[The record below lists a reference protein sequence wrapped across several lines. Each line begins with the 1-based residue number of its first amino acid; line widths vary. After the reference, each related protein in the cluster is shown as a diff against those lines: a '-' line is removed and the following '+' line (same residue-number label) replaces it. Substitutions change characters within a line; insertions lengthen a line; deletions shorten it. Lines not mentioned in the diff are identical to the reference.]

1 MASES
6 VTTTAVLTR
15 VASSRA
21 TRGRVASWYIVPGII
36 VLVLAYF
43 LPLATVV
50 PRLWEDGGVSL
61 AQAFSPLYLRVAW
74 TTFVISVLTTVI
86 TLIVSFPL
94 SWMLSRA
101 TGTRR
106 LLLILLVL
114 VPFLTSVLVRTFSWV
129 VTLGREGLVNSALQA
144 VGLTREPL
152 EMLFSTGAVVVA
164 LVHVTIP
171 LMVFSLVT
179 VMQRIDPRVLLVAQS
194 LGASGPTAFFRVV
207 VPLSTPGIRSGT
219 VLGFLYSMASFIAPA
234 VLGGTDQTMIAQV
247 IQSQIE
253 SGYNWSLAAALG
265 LVLAIIAVAVVG
277 IIGVIARL
285 ATPYLHARRAPG
297 AGPDKIGISTDSLR
311 TSISTSHV
319 VPPAAR
325 QVIRGIGGVLK
336 RFYLPLVTLFLLL
349 PLVVLFPVAFTSDNT
364 IIFPPTGYSLK
375 WFESVLT
382 SPEWM
387 RAAGTSLRIGV
398 VVAVAATV
406 LAVLL
411 VLGLGRKRNP
421 LSATVESLVM
431 APLSVP
437 AVVFALGAYL
447 AYTQLFILTNR
458 SLRLTDNEFGIII
471 AHTALVLP
479 FAFLLVSASYTGV
492 DERLERAA
500 ASLGAQPRKVLS
512 RITLPLMAPGLFASL
527 VLCFLQSFDES
538 VVSLFLSGLNVSTL
552 PRLLWNGIRFGTS
565 PEVAVISVLLLL
577 ITCVA
582 VALIGVLLW
591 WRQRQ
596 LRQVKELLP

>member
-6 VTTTAVLTR
+6 VTTSAVLTR

-21 TRGRVASWYIVPGII
+21 TRGRASSWYVIPGIA
-36 VLVLAYF
+36 VLALAYF

-50 PRLWEDGGVSL
+50 PRLWEDGGASL

-74 TTFVISVLTTVI
+74 TTVVISVLTTVI
-86 TLIVSFPL
+86 TLVVSFPL

-129 VTLGREGLVNSALQA
+129 VTLGREGLVNSALRA
-144 VGLTREPL
+144 LGLTREPL
-152 EMLFSTGAVVVA
+152 ELLFSTGAVVIA

-194 LGASGPTAFFRVV
+194 LGASGPAAFFRVV
-207 VPLSTPGIRSGT
+207 VPLTIPGIRSGS
-219 VLGFLYSMASFIAPA
+219 VLVFLYSMASFIAPA

-253 SGYNWSLAAALG
+253 SGYNWSLAASLG

-277 IIGVIARL
+277 LVGFAARL
-285 ATPYLHARRAPG
+285 ATPYLHARRTPG
-297 AGPDKIGISTDSLR
+297 AGPDRTGVSTRPLR
-311 TSISTSHV
+311 TSLSTRHV
-319 VPPAAR
+319 IPSGAR
-325 QVIRGIGGVLK
+325 RLLSGAGRAL
-336 RFYLPLVTLFLLL
+336 RRLYLPLVTVFLLL

-364 IIFPPTGYSLK
+364 IIFPPRGYSLR

-382 SPEWM
+382 SPQWM
-387 RAAGTSLRIGV
+387 GAAATSFRIGV

-411 VLGLGRKRNP
+411 VLGLGRERNP
-421 LSATVESLVM
+421 LTGAIESLVM
-431 APLSVP
+431 APLSLP

-447 AYTQLFILTNR
+447 AYTQLFVFTNR
-458 SLRLTDNEFGIII
+458 ALRLTDNEFGIII

-500 ASLGAQPRKVLS
+500 ASLGAQPHRVLA
-512 RITLPLMAPGLFASL
+512 RITLPLMAPGLLASL

-565 PEVAVISVLLLL
+565 PEVAVVSVLLLL
-577 ITCVA
+577 LTCLA
-582 VALIGVLLW
+582 VALIGLLLW

-596 LRQVKELLP
+596 VRQFADLAS

>member
-21 TRGRVASWYIVPGII
+21 TRGRAASWYLIPGLI
-36 VLVLAYF
+36 VLVVAYF

-61 AQAFSPLYLRVAW
+61 AQAVSPLYLRVAW
-74 TTFVISVLTTVI
+74 NTLVISVLTTGV
-86 TLIVSFPL
+86 TLVVSFPL
-94 SWMLSRA
+94 SWMLARA
-101 TGTRR
+101 TGTGR

-129 VTLGREGLVNSALQA
+129 VTLGRQGLVNSTLQA
-144 VGLTREPL
+144 LGITREPL

-179 VMQRIDPRVLLVAQS
+179 VMQRIDPKVLLVAQS
-194 LGASGPTAFFRVV
+194 LGASSRTAFFRVV
-207 VPLSTPGIRSGT
+207 VPLTIPGIRSGT
-219 VLGFLYSMASFIAPA
+219 VLVFLYSMASFIAPA

-253 SGYNWSLAAALG
+253 SGYNWSLAASLG
-265 LVLAIIAVAVVG
+265 LVLAVIAVAVVV
-277 IIGVIARL
+277 IIGIAARL
-285 ATPYLHARRAPG
+285 ATPYLHARRAPSP
-297 AGPDKIGISTDSLR
+297 GPDRTGLSTDSLR
-311 TSISTSHV
+311 TSISTRHV
-319 VPPAAR
+319 IPPAAR
-325 QVIRGIGGVLK
+325 RVGGVIGRVLA
-336 RFYLPLVTLFLLL
+336 RFYLPLVALFLVL

-364 IIFPPTGYSLK
+364 IIFPPTGYSLR

-387 RAAGTSLRIGV
+387 GAAGTSLRIGT
-398 VVAVAATV
+398 VVAIAATV

-421 LSATVESLVM
+421 LTGTIESLVM
-431 APLSVP
+431 APLSIP

-447 AYTQLFILTNR
+447 AYTQLFIWTNR
-458 SLRLTDNEFGIII
+458 SLRLTDNEVGIII

-479 FAFLLVSASYTGV
+479 FAFLLVSASYVGV

-500 ASLGAQPRKVLS
+500 ASLGAPPRRVLS
-512 RITLPLMAPGLFASL
+512 KVTLPLMVPGLLASI

-577 ITCVA
+577 VTCVA

-596 LRQVKELLP
+596 LRHAEALVP

>member
-1 MASES
+1 MASGL
-6 VTTTAVLTR
+6 VTTTAVMTR

-21 TRGRVASWYIVPGII
+21 TRGRAASWYILPGLV
-36 VLVLAYF
+36 VLAVAYF

-50 PRLWEDGGVSL
+50 PRLWEDGGL
-61 AQAFSPLYLRVAW
+61 ALSQAFSPLYLRVAW
-74 TTFVISVLTTVI
+74 TTLVISVITTVI

-94 SWMLSRA
+94 SWMVSRA
-101 TGTRR
+101 AGTRR

-129 VTLGREGLVNSALQA
+129 VTLGREGLVNSALRA

-179 VMQRIDPRVLLVAQS
+179 VMQRIDARTLLVAQS
-194 LGASGPTAFFRVV
+194 LGASPTTAFFRVV
-207 VPLSTPGIRSGT
+207 VPLTIPGIRSGA
-219 VLGFLYSMASFIAPA
+219 VLVFLYSMASFIAPA

-253 SGYNWSLAAALG
+253 SGYNWSLAASLG
-265 LVLAIIAVAVVG
+265 LVLAIIAIAVVG
-277 IIGVIARL
+277 LIGLVARL
-285 ATPYLHARRAPG
+285 ATPHLHARRRPG
-297 AGPDKIGISTDSLR
+297 PGPDRTGLSTDTLR
-311 TSISTSHV
+311 TSISTRHV
-319 VPPAAR
+319 IPPGAR
-325 QVIRGIGGVLK
+325 RAVRAVGAVLR
-336 RFYLPLVTLFLLL
+336 RFYIPLITLFLLL
-349 PLVVLFPVAFTSDNT
+349 PLVVLVPVAFTSDNT
-364 IIFPPTGYSLK
+364 IIFPPSGYSFR

-387 RAAGTSLRIGV
+387 GAAATSLRIGT

-421 LSATVESLVM
+421 LTGTIESLVM
-431 APLSVP
+431 APLSIP

-447 AYTQLFILTNR
+447 AYTQVFIWTNR
-458 SLRLTDNEFGIII
+458 SLRLTDNEVGIII
-471 AHTALVLP
+471 AHIALVLP

-500 ASLGAQPRKVLS
+500 ASLGASPRRVLA

-565 PEVAVISVLLLL
+565 PDVAVVSVLLLL

-596 LRQVKELLP
+596 LRNASDPLG

>member
-6 VTTTAVLTR
+6 VTTAAVVAQ

-21 TRGRVASWYIVPGII
+21 TRGRAASWYILPGLI
-36 VLVLAYF
+36 VLAVAYF

-74 TTFVISVLTTVI
+74 TTLFISLLTTVI
-86 TLIVSFPL
+86 TLTVSFPL

-129 VTLGREGLVNSALQA
+129 VTLGREGLVNATLRA
-144 VGLTREPL
+144 VGITREPL

-164 LVHVTIP
+164 LVHVSIP
-171 LMVFSLVT
+171 LMAFSLVT
-179 VMQRIDPRVLLVAQS
+179 VMQRIDPRILLVAQS
-194 LGASGPTAFFRVV
+194 LGASSTSAFFRVV
-207 VPLSTPGIRSGT
+207 VPLTIPGIRSGA
-219 VLGFLYSMASFIAPA
+219 VLVFLYSMASFIAPA

-253 SGYNWSLAAALG
+253 SGYNWSLAASLG
-265 LVLAIIAVAVVG
+265 LVLAIIAIAVVA
-277 IIGVIARL
+277 IIGVLSRV
-285 ATPYLHARRAPG
+285 ATPYLHARRQPG
-297 AGPDKIGISTDSLR
+297 AGPDRTGVPTDTLRESLATR
-311 TSISTSHV
+311 HV
-319 VPPAAR
+319 VPPAVRRVLRTISSIAR
-325 QVIRGIGGVLK
+325 
-336 RFYLPLVTLFLLL
+336 RFYLPLIALFLLL

-364 IIFPPTGYSLK
+364 IIFPPRGYSFR

-387 RAAGTSLRIGV
+387 NAALTSLRIGT

-421 LSATVESLVM
+421 FTGSIESLVM
-431 APLSVP
+431 APLSIP

-447 AYTQLFILTNR
+447 AYTQLFIWTNR
-458 SLRLTDNEFGIII
+458 SLRLTDNELGIII

-500 ASLGAQPRKVLS
+500 ASLGASPRRVLA
-512 RITLPLMAPGLFASL
+512 RVTLPLMAPGLFASL

-565 PEVAVISVLLLL
+565 PDVAVVSVLLLL
-577 ITCVA
+577 ITCIA
-582 VALIGVLLW
+582 VALIGFLLW

-596 LRQVKELLP
+596 LRSSGDLGI

>member
-6 VTTTAVLTR
+6 VTTISVSSR

-21 TRGRVASWYIVPGII
+21 TRGRRASWNILPGLI
-36 VLVLAYF
+36 VLAVAYF
-43 LPLATVV
+43 LPLAAVV
-50 PRLWEDGGVSL
+50 PQLWADGGISL
-61 AQAFSPLYLRVAW
+61 AQVVSPLYLRVAW
-74 TTFVISVLTTVI
+74 TTLLISLITTVI
-86 TLIVSFPL
+86 TLVVSFPL
-94 SWMLSRA
+94 SWMISRSV
-101 TGTRR
+101 GVRR

-129 VTLGREGLVNSALQA
+129 VTLGREGLINSALQA
-144 VGLTREPL
+144 VGLTHQPL
-152 EMLFSTGAVVVA
+152 EMLFTTGAVVVA

-179 VMQRIDPRVLLVAQS
+179 VMQRIDPRILLVAQS
-194 LGASGPTAFFRVV
+194 LGAGPSAAFLRVV
-207 VPLSTPGIRSGT
+207 VPLTIPGIRSGA
-219 VLGFLYSMASFIAPA
+219 VLVFLYSMASFIAPA

-253 SGYNWSLAAALG
+253 SGYNWSLAASLG
-265 LVLAIIAVAVVG
+265 LVLAVIAIVVVT
-277 IIGVIARL
+277 IIGVLARL
-285 ATPYLHARRAPG
+285 ATPHLHARRRPA
-297 AGPDKIGISTDSLR
+297 ASPDKIGIPTDDLRVSLPTR
-311 TSISTSHV
+311 HV
-319 VPPAAR
+319 IPPAVRRTTRAVGAVAR
-325 QVIRGIGGVLK
+325 HS
-336 RFYLPLVTLFLLL
+336 YLPLVTLFLLL
-349 PLVVLFPVAFTSDNT
+349 PLVVLVPVSFTADNA
-364 IIFPPTGYSLK
+364 IIFPPRGYSFR

-387 RAAGTSLRIGV
+387 NAALTSLRIGT

-406 LAVLL
+406 LAVFM
-411 VLGLGRKRNP
+411 VLGLGRRRNP
-421 LSATVESLVM
+421 VTGAIESLVM
-431 APLSVP
+431 APLSIP

-447 AYTQLFILTNR
+447 AYTQLFIWTNR
-458 SLRLTDNEFGIII
+458 SLRLTDNEIGIII

-479 FAFLLVSASYTGV
+479 FAFLLISASYTGV
-492 DERLERAA
+492 DDRLERAA
-500 ASLGAQPRKVLS
+500 VSLGASPRRVLT
-512 RITLPLMAPGLFASL
+512 RVTLPLMAPGLLASL

-565 PEVAVISVLLLL
+565 PDVAVISVLLLL
-577 ITCVA
+577 ITCVS

-596 LRQVKELLP
+596 LRHSSELIA